1 LEENGM
7 SLQRD
12 VEEALRAELQ
22 RARQNQARWLEMSP
36 RAGAE
41 PEESEQWAT
50 IAKLR
55 RREVERL
62 ESLLGRN
69 RGVNSP
75 AEDELQSNTTPSASR
90 NQTEGTGSMG
100 WSAGN
105 F

>member
-1 LEENGM
+1 M

-36 RAGAE
+36 GAGAE
-41 PEESEQWAT
+41 PEETEQWAT

-55 RREVERL
+55 RREVEKL

-75 AEDELQSNTTPSASR
+75 AEDELQSNPTPGSSGHR
-90 NQTEGTGSMG
+90 TEGSGPMG

>member
-1 LEENGM
+1 M

-22 RARQNQARWLEMSP
+22 RARQNQSRWLEMSP
-36 RAGAE
+36 GAGAE
-41 PEESEQWAT
+41 PEEAEQWAT

-55 RREVERL
+55 RREVEKL
-62 ESLLGRN
+62 ESLLDRN

-75 AEDELQSNTTPSASR
+75 AEDELQSNPTPSASE
-90 NQTEGTGSMG
+90 NQAEGTGSMG